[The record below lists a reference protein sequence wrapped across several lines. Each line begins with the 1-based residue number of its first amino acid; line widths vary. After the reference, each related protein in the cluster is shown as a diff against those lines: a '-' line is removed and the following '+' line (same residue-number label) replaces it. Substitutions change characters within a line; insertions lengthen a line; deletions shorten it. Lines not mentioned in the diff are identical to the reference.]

1 MPRASDLLKQAA
13 QKRDVAKQI
22 RDTATTLSQD
32 TLRERVIRQ
41 AEKLE
46 QEATALEILARVN
59 TRDPPS

>member
-41 AEKLE
+41 ADQLEK
-46 QEATALEILARVN
+46 EATVLETLARTN
-59 TRDPPS
+59 SRYPRT